1 MKGKMELLLSH
12 VRCGKSIK
20 DKLKIMVICFLRYLK
35 ERSPKRLKK
44 IFDSTVKGWII
55 ETDVKF
61 MIGSIDDYFI
71 CSPLHEQYLK
81 DYLKPNKGDTFL
93 DVGAHIG
100 KYTLRVAKVV
110 GDEGLVISVEPDKRN
125 YNLLIK
131 NINLNRLKNVIPL
144 NIAAWHTDEKLKLFF
159 GPNTGES
166 TVKKEGNS
174 YIWVK
179 ARALDRVLEELGC
192 KRIDWIKIDVE
203 GAEFEVLKGLENTLK
218 RSNPILIVEVFDKN
232 YDRVMAFL
240 KNLGY
245 KGEVIHRGMGT
256 YRYCTYIVFKKL

>member
-1 MKGKMELLLSH
+1 MKDKWSILLSH
-12 VRCGKSIK
+12 IRCGKSIK

-44 IFDSTVKGWII
+44 IFDSAVKGWII
-55 ETDVKF
+55 ETDIKF

-71 CSPLHEQYLK
+71 CSPPHEQYLK

-144 NIAAWHTDEKLKLFF
+144 NIAAWHTDEKLKLFLDQIQ
-159 GPNTGES
+159 E
-166 TVKKEGNS
+166 
-174 YIWVK
+174 K
-179 ARALDRVLEELGC
+179 APS
-192 KRIDWIKIDVE
+192 KR
-203 GAEFEVLKGLENTLK
+203 KG
-218 RSNPILIVEVFDKN
+218 V
-232 YDRVMAFL
+232 
-240 KNLGY
+240 
-245 KGEVIHRGMGT
+245 VIYGSRQG
-256 YRYCTYIVFKKL
+256 L